1 MDGLMKLFVMAAMLG
16 VMGCAGLALGEAA
29 ATMPATAPAS
39 ASAFKTD
46 AEKIGYAVGLQIG
59 GRLKGVDVSGKALAD
74 GVYDSSV
81 GNPPKMTDEEIRAAI
96 EMLQGKLQAQA
107 MQAGAASSKAGE
119 AFLAENAKKP
129 GVVTTASGLQYKVNS
144 SGKGKM
150 PKATDTV
157 SVNYKGTLISG
168 KVFDESHG
176 EPATFPVNGVI
187 PGWTEALQLMK
198 EGDKWTLYIPAK
210 LAYGENSPS
219 PDIGPNEVLVFEVE
233 LVAVK

>member
-1 MDGLMKLFVMAAMLG
+1 MDEMMKNYGLAALLAVVMGAGAVMADA
-16 VMGCAGLALGEAA
+16 
-29 ATMPATAPAS
+29 PATAPAGS
-39 ASAFKTD
+39 SVFKTD
-46 AEKIGYAVGLQIG
+46 AEKIGYAVGMQIG
-59 GRLKGVDVSGKALAD
+59 GRLKGVDVDGKALAA
-74 GVYDSSV
+74 GVQDAST
-81 GNPPKMTDEEIRAAI
+81 GAKPQMTDDEIHAAI
-96 EMLQGKLQAQA
+96 EILQGKLQAQA
-107 MQAGAASSKAGE
+107 TQAAAADAKVGD

-176 EPATFPVNGVI
+176 QPVTFPVNGVI
-187 PGWTEALQLMK
+187 PGWTEALQLMH
-198 EGDKWTLYIPAK
+198 EGDKWTLYIPSK

-233 LVAVK
+233 LVSVK

>member
-1 MDGLMKLFVMAAMLG
+1 MKRFAIAAVLGLV
-16 VMGCAGLALGEAA
+16 GCAGLVFADA
-29 ATMPATAPAS
+29 PATAPAGS
-39 ASAFKTD
+39 SVFKTD
-46 AEKIGYAVGLQIG
+46 AEKIGYAVGMQIG
-59 GRLKGVDVSGKALAD
+59 GRLKGVDVDGKALAT
-74 GVYDSSV
+74 GVQDAAT
-81 GNPPKMTDEEIRAAI
+81 GAKPQMTDDEIRGAI
-96 EMLQGKLQAQA
+96 EILQAKLQAQA
-107 MQAGAASSKAGE
+107 TQAAAASSKAGE
-119 AFLAENAKKP
+119 TFLAENAKKP
-129 GVVTTASGLQYKVNS
+129 GVVTTASGLQYKINS

-157 SVNYKGTLISG
+157 SVNYKGTLIGG

-233 LVAVK
+233 LVSVK

>member
-1 MDGLMKLFVMAAMLG
+1 MKFFAIAAVVGM
-16 VMGCAGLALGEAA
+16 MGCAGLAFGDG
-29 ATMPATAPAS
+29 PATAP
-39 ASAFKTD
+39 SAFKTD

-59 GRLKGVDVSGKALAD
+59 GRLKGVEVDGKALAA
-74 GVYDSSV
+74 GVKDASTGAV
-81 GNPPKMTDEEIRAAI
+81 PQMTEEELRATI
-96 EMLQGKLQAQA
+96 GLLQEKLQAQA
-107 MQAGAASSKAGE
+107 MAAQGENGKAGE
-119 AFLAENAKKP
+119 AFLAANAKKP
-129 GVVTTASGLQYKVNS
+129 GVVTTASGLQYKINAT
-144 SGKGKM
+144 GKGKM

-157 SVNYKGTLISG
+157 SVNYKGTLITG

-176 EPATFPVNGVI
+176 EPVTFPVNRVI

-219 PDIGPNEVLVFEVE
+219 PDIGPNEVLVFDVE

>member
-1 MDGLMKLFVMAAMLG
+1 MKRFAIAAVLGL
-16 VMGCAGLALGEAA
+16 MGCAGLALADAA
-29 ATMPATAPAS
+29 ATAPAS
-39 ASAFKTD
+39 SSVFKTD
-46 AEKIGYAVGLQIG
+46 AEKIGYAVGMQIG
-59 GRLKGVDVSGKALAD
+59 GRLKGVDVDGKALAA
-74 GVYDSSV
+74 GVHDAAADAK
-81 GNPPKMTDEEIRAAI
+81 PQMTDDEIHAAI
-96 EMLQGKLQAQA
+96 EILQAKLQAQA
-107 MQAGAASSKAGE
+107 TQAAAAGAKAGE
-119 AFLAENAKKP
+119 TFLAENAKKP
-129 GVVTTASGLQYKVNS
+129 GVVTTASGLQYKINS

-176 EPATFPVNGVI
+176 EPVTFPVNGVI

-233 LVAVK
+233 LVSVK